1 MQLKP
6 NLMVDNS
13 GWIFYRKQIQ
23 SRRIIIPCHTKDK
36 SIANKMRQTLEYQ
49 ALMQFYSPVQQ
60 DRYKSFNELC
70 ALYLKDKN
78 IINNLSKASYATTK
92 WVLND
97 YLKFKQLPS
106 NKSSRV
112 QYAGRLNTVINWGIK
127 NNYKTDVKL
136 FDTGTPVARRRV
148 FNERE
153 LFLILNEFPRDDED
167 WQMFLNFAY
176 YTGARRGEL
185 VNIKPH
191 HIEPTRMAV
200 YGKGGERFIK
210 LNHQAKGV
218 LMQSEVK
225 KWSYEPSFITKTF
238 KKGVRRLD
246 IKDARFHDLRRTF
259 GLNLIKR
266 GMPIY
271 QVSKLLG
278 HKSVKTT
285 EKHYAPLLIDDI
297 EEFTL

>member
-1 MQLKP
+1 
-6 NLMVDNS
+6 MVDNS
-13 GWIFYRKQIQ
+13 GWILQKTNSK

-127 NNYKTDVKL
+127 KQLQNRCQTFRY
-136 FDTGTPVARRRV
+136 R
-148 FNERE
+148 
-153 LFLILNEFPRDDED
+153 
-167 WQMFLNFAY
+167 
-176 YTGARRGEL
+176 YTCG
-185 VNIKPH
+185 
-191 HIEPTRMAV
+191 
-200 YGKGGERFIK
+200 
-210 LNHQAKGV
+210 
-218 LMQSEVK
+218 
-225 KWSYEPSFITKTF
+225 
-238 KKGVRRLD
+238 
-246 IKDARFHDLRRTF
+246 
-259 GLNLIKR
+259 
-266 GMPIY
+266 
-271 QVSKLLG
+271 
-278 HKSVKTT
+278 
-285 EKHYAPLLIDDI
+285 
-297 EEFTL
+297 